1 MVMSTSALI
10 PVEQY
15 LRHSD
20 KPNCEYKDGV
30 LYPKAMPT
38 KFHSIIQRMLIT
50 LLQNQGAQ
58 AFPELTVRIS
68 PTRYLVPDI
77 AVAGDF
83 PGPYAT
89 EPVLLCCEILSPED
103 RLGAMLG
110 KCEEYH
116 AWGVPFRWVIDPVK
130 RTAWEYHSAAEPLR
144 VTVALRA
151 GELSV
156 SLAELFSALD
166 TH

>member
-1 MVMSTSALI
+1 MSTTTLM
-10 PVEQY
+10 PVEEY
-15 LRHSD
+15 LRYSE

-38 KFHSIIQRMLIT
+38 KFHSIIQFALSML
-50 LLQNQGAQ
+50 LRNQGVQ
-58 AFPELTVRIS
+58 PLPELTVRIS
-68 PTRYLVPDI
+68 PTHYLVPDV

-83 PGPYAT
+83 PGPYPT

-116 AWGVPFRWVIDPVK
+116 AWGVPFCWVIDPVK
-130 RTAWEYHSAAEPLR
+130 RTAWEYHSGAEPVR
-144 VTVALRA
+144 ATSALRA

-156 SLAELFSALD
+156 SLEELFSALV
-166 TH
+166 TAS